1 MRPTRAIAA
10 LTLAIITSSAG
21 ITGIAGFTGG
31 SGGVAV
37 RTSPPASSAARAM
50 EATPETRAATP
61 TASSPPAPPAT
72 PLIAPRRTAHEE
84 RTPPPEPL
92 APRPPADGRDTPDPF
107 LLDEEDRWVLYTTQ
121 VGLANVPVATTPDL
135 ATWSAPTD
143 ALPELPTWAE
153 WGHTWAPGVLPRPGE
168 FVLYFAARSRA
179 TGGQCI
185 GAATS
190 TSATGPFTSTSPE
203 PLACQPDLGGSIDP
217 HPFVDTDG
225 TAYLLWKADGNAI
238 GRASTLFSQRLRSD
252 GLALEG
258 QASPLLYNDAAWEA
272 PLVENPALVRAGG
285 RYVLLYSGG
294 WWESAGYATGYA
306 ICDSPLGPCA
316 KVTTERPLHTSGG
329 GVAGPGGASVI
340 TGPAGDLWLAHHG
353 WTQDAVGY
361 GSGGARSLR
370 FTLLHWDG
378 TRLTIHAPIAGQST
392 STA

>member
-10 LTLAIITSSAG
+10 LTFAIITSSAG

-37 RTSPPASSAARAM
+37 RTSPRASSAARAM
-50 EATPETRAATP
+50 EATPETRAATS
-61 TASSPPAPPAT
+61 TATSSAAPP
-72 PLIAPRRTAHEE
+72 IAPRRTAEE
-84 RTPPPEPL
+84 DRTPPPAPL
-92 APRPPADGRDTPDPF
+92 APRPPADGRDAPDPF
-107 LLDEEDRWVLYTTQ
+107 LLDDGNRWVLYSTQ
-121 VGLANVPVATTPDL
+121 VGLANVPVATTVDL
-135 ATWSAPTD
+135 ASWSAPTD
-143 ALPELPTWAE
+143 ALPELPAWAE
-153 WGHTWAPGVLPRPGE
+153 WGRTWAPGVLRRPGG

-185 GAATS
+185 GAAIS

-203 PLACQPDLGGSIDP
+203 PVVCQPELGGSIDP

-238 GRASTLFSQRLRSD
+238 GGPSTLFSQRLRPD

-258 QASPLLYNDAAWEA
+258 QAIPLLGNDAAWEA
-272 PLVENPALVRAGG
+272 PLVENPALVRVGA

-306 ICDSPLGPCA
+306 TCDSPLGPCA
-316 KVTTERPLHTSGG
+316 KVTTEHPLHTSGG

-340 TGPAGDLWLAHHG
+340 TGPAGDMWLAHHG

-361 GSGGARSLR
+361 GSGGTRSLH
-370 FTLLHWDG
+370 FTPLHWDG
-378 TRLTIHAPIAGQST
+378 TRLTIHGPTAVQPT
-392 STA
+392 ST